1 MTTLNRRDFMI
12 NALAAAPVLGALSG
26 IAVAAQEKS
35 AVPPLCVFSKHLQF
49 LNYKELAK
57 VCKELGL
64 DGVDLTV
71 RPGGHVLPEKV
82 KTDLPAAVDAIR
94 AEGLEV
100 PMITTRYV
108 NAFDKNIRDVLV
120 TAKEQGI
127 PYFRIGNHT
136 YDDNGPILPQLEKF
150 TEELRGLAKLAE
162 EIGMTAGYHNHSG
175 MNNVGAPLWDLHRMY
190 EAIGSER
197 LGSNFDTGHATVEG
211 AYGNWQITARLL
223 APWVRMVA
231 VKDFVFEGRK
241 PKWVPMG
248 QGVVDTAAILGIFR
262 EHAAFNGP
270 ISMHFE
276 YKVRNDDA
284 MIEEIGK
291 AVKYMRETVYPEAG
305 YKG

>member
-1 MTTLNRRDFMI
+1 MPELNRRDFLI
-12 NALAAAPVLGALSG
+12 NAIAAAPVGSALVG
-26 IAVAAQEKS
+26 TIAAAEEKHPL
-35 AVPPLCVFSKHLQF
+35 PPLCVFSKHLQF
-49 LNYKELAK
+49 LDYKELAK

-71 RPGGHVLPEKV
+71 RAGGHVLPENV
-82 KTDLPAAVDAIR
+82 KTDLPRAVEAIR

-108 NAFDKNIRDVLV
+108 NVFDKHIRDVLT

-127 PYFRIGNHT
+127 SYFRIGGHH
-136 YDDNGPILPQLEKF
+136 YAGDGPILPQLDKF
-150 TEELRGLAKLAE
+150 TVELRGLSKLAD

-231 VKDFVFEGRK
+231 VKDFVFSGRK
-241 PKWVPMG
+241 PKWVPLG
-248 QGVVDTAAILGIFR
+248 EGVVETATILGIFR
-262 EHAAFNGP
+262 ELAGFSGP
-270 ISMHFE
+270 VSMHFE
-276 YKVRNDDA
+276 YRVKNDDA

-291 AVKYMRETVYPEAG
+291 AATYMREKVYPKAG
-305 YKG
+305 YKA

>member
-12 NALAAAPVLGALSG
+12 NALAAAPVIGALNG
-26 IAVAAQEKS
+26 VAVAAQENS

-49 LNYKELAK
+49 LDYKELAK

-71 RPGGHVLPEKV
+71 RRGGHVLPEKV
-82 KTDLPAAVDAIR
+82 KTDLPRAVEAIR
-94 AEGLEV
+94 AEGLDV

-108 NAFDKNIRDVLV
+108 NVFDRNIRDVLT

-127 PYFRIGNHT
+127 SYFRVGSHR
-136 YDDNGPILPQLEKF
+136 YDADDPILPQLEKF
-150 TEELRGLAKLAE
+150 TVELRGLAQLAE
-162 EIGMTAGYHNHSG
+162 EIGITAGYHNHSG

-190 EAIGSER
+190 EAVGSER

-231 VKDFVFEGRK
+231 VKDFVFEGRR
-241 PKWVPMG
+241 PKWVPLG
-248 QGVVDTAAILGIFR
+248 EGVVDTAAVLGIFR
-262 EHAAFNGP
+262 EHAGFSGP
-270 ISMHFE
+270 VSMHFE
-276 YKVRNDDA
+276 YRVRNNDA

-291 AVKYMRETVYPEAG
+291 AVKYMREEVYPKAG

>member
-1 MTTLNRRDFMI
+1 MI

-26 IAVAAQEKS
+26 IAAAAGDKS
-35 AVPPLCVFSKHLQF
+35 TVPPLCVFSKHLQF
-49 LNYKELAK
+49 LDYKELAK

-82 KTDLPAAVDAIR
+82 KTDLPAAAEAIR
-94 AEGLEV
+94 AEGLDV
-100 PMITTRYV
+100 SMITTRYV
-108 NAFDKNIRDVLV
+108 NALDNTIRDVLV

-127 PYFRIGNHT
+127 PYFRIGNHS
-136 YDDNGPILPQLEKF
+136 YDAKTPILPQLEKF
-150 TEELRGLAKLAE
+150 TEEVRGLAKLAE
-162 EIGMTAGYHNHSG
+162 EIGITAGYHNHSG

-231 VKDFVFEGRK
+231 VKDFVFEGRQ

-248 QGVVDTAAILGIFR
+248 EGVVETAAILGIFR

-276 YKVRNDDA
+276 YKVKNDDA
-284 MIEEIGK
+284 MIEAIGK

-305 YKG
+305 YTS

>member
-1 MTTLNRRDFMI
+1 
-12 NALAAAPVLGALSG
+12 
-26 IAVAAQEKS
+26 
-35 AVPPLCVFSKHLQF
+35 
-49 LNYKELAK
+49 
-57 VCKELGL
+57 
-64 DGVDLTV
+64 
-71 RPGGHVLPEKV
+71 VLPEKV